1 MAARLAFVIVFVFI
15 VYSITS
21 MIAWIIPDV
30 PEYLKFKSEREKQ
43 VVREKLGKASDDEE
57 ESEEEDDLSA
67 KATLASDI

>member
-1 MAARLAFVIVFVFI
+1 
-15 VYSITS
+15 

-57 ESEEEDDLSA
+57 ESEEEDDLSV

>member
-1 MAARLAFVIVFVFI
+1 
-15 VYSITS
+15 

-30 PEYLKFKSEREKQ
+30 PGYLKFKSEREKQ

-57 ESEEEDDLSA
+57 ESEEEDGLSV